1 MIRLRISL
9 KAVFCLGLS
18 LFLSSCGSR
27 RQVSDTSIDNR
38 LISRIETMIDEVM
51 DRKIVEIRTSD
62 LNANI
67 VITERK
73 FDTTKEV
80 DPSTGERP
88 VSSQTDAHI
97 VIGRRDSTV
106 TADSI
111 GIDKTRNNIKDLD
124 NKIDIKSKD
133 VDDKEESRWPMAII
147 FMSILGILVVLFVL
161 LKRFRLI
168 K

>member
-1 MIRLRISL
+1 MMRLRISL

-18 LFLSSCGSR
+18 LSLSSCGSR
-27 RQVSDTSIDNR
+27 RQDSDTSIDNR
-38 LISRIETMIDEVM
+38 LISRIETMIDVVM

-62 LNANI
+62 LNTDI

-73 FDTTKEV
+73 FDTDKDI
-80 DPSTGERP
+80 DPATGERP
-88 VSSQTDAHI
+88 VSSVTDAHI

-106 TADSI
+106 TTDSLGVDKTI
-111 GIDKTRNNIKDLD
+111 TGIEDIDKKT
-124 NKIDIKSKD
+124 DIKHKD
-133 VDDKEESRWPMAII
+133 IDDKEESRWPMAII

-161 LKRFRLI
+161 LKRFGLI

>member
-62 LNANI
+62 LNADI

-106 TADSI
+106 TTDSI
-111 GIDKTRNNIKDLD
+111 GIDKTITGIED
-124 NKIDIKSKD
+124 IDKKTDIEHED
-133 VDDKEESRWPMAII
+133 VDDKKESRWPIAIT
-147 FMSILGILVVLFVL
+147 SISVL
-161 LKRFRLI
+161 LILLVLI
-168 K
+168 YLLKKMKVL

>member
-1 MIRLRISL
+1 MMRLRISL
-9 KAVFCLGLS
+9 RAIVCLGLS

-62 LNANI
+62 LNADI

-73 FDTTKEV
+73 FDTTKDV

-106 TADSI
+106 VADSI
-111 GIDKTRNNIKDLD
+111 GINKKMNDIENID

-133 VDDKEESRWPMAII
+133 VDDKKESRWPIVWIVA
-147 FMSILGILVVLFVL
+147 SILMILLVLVYI
-161 LKRFRLI
+161 LKRVNVL
-168 K
+168 

>member
-51 DRKIVEIRTSD
+51 DRRIVEIKTSD
-62 LNANI
+62 LNADI

-73 FDTTKEV
+73 FDTDKDI
-80 DPSTGERP
+80 DPATGERP
-88 VSSQTDAHI
+88 VSSVTDAHI

-106 TADSI
+106 TADSL
-111 GIDKTRNNIKDLD
+111 GVNKTRNDIKDLD
-124 NKIDIKSKD
+124 NKTNIKSKD
-133 VDDKEESRWPMAII
+133 VDDRKESRWPIVWIVA
-147 FMSILGILVVLFVL
+147 GILMILLVLVYI
-161 LKRFRLI
+161 LKKTKIL
-168 K
+168 

>member
-27 RQVSDTSIDNR
+27 RQVSEASIDSR
-38 LISRIETMIDEVM
+38 LISRIETMINEVI
-51 DRKIVEIRTSD
+51 DRKMVEIKTSD
-62 LNANI
+62 LNADI

-106 TADSI
+106 TTDSLGVDKTI
-111 GIDKTRNNIKDLD
+111 TGIEDIDKKT
-124 NKIDIKSKD
+124 DIEHKD
-133 VDDKEESRWPMAII
+133 VDDKKESRWPIVWIVA
-147 FMSILGILVVLFVL
+147 GILMILLVLVYI
-161 LKRFRLI
+161 LKKI
-168 K
+168 KIL

>member
-27 RQVSDTSIDNR
+27 RQVSEASIDSR
-38 LISRIETMIDEVM
+38 LISRIETMINEVI
-51 DRKIVEIRTSD
+51 DRKMVEIKTSD
-62 LNANI
+62 LNADI

-73 FDTTKEV
+73 FDTDKDI
-80 DPSTGERP
+80 DPATGERP
-88 VSSQTDAHI
+88 VSSVTDAHI

-106 TADSI
+106 TADSL
-111 GIDKTRNNIKDLD
+111 GVNKTRNDIKDLD
-124 NKIDIKSKD
+124 NRTNIKSRD
-133 VDDKEESRWPMAII
+133 VDDKKESRWPMAII

-161 LKRFRLI
+161 LKRFGLI

>member
-62 LNANI
+62 LNADI

-73 FDTTKEV
+73 FDTTKDV

-97 VIGRRDSTV
+97 VIGRLDSTV
-106 TADSI
+106 TVDSL
-111 GIDKTRNNIKDLD
+111 GIDKTITGVKD
-124 NKIDIKSKD
+124 IDKKTDIEHKD
-133 VDDKEESRWPMAII
+133 VDDKKESRWPIVWI
-147 FMSILGILVVLFVL
+147 VTGILMILLVLVYI
-161 LKRFRLI
+161 LKKI
-168 K
+168 KIL

>member
-1 MIRLRISL
+1 MMRLRISL

-18 LFLSSCGSR
+18 LSLSSCGSR

-51 DRKIVEIRTSD
+51 DRKIVEIKTSD
-62 LNANI
+62 LNADI

-73 FDTTKEV
+73 FDTDKDV
-80 DPSTGERP
+80 DPTTGERP
-88 VSSQTDAHI
+88 VSSQTDTHI

-106 TADSI
+106 TADSV
-111 GIDKTRNNIKDLD
+111 GVNKTRNDIKDLD

-133 VDDKEESRWPMAII
+133 VDDKKGSRWPIAWIVAGISM
-147 FMSILGILVVLFVL
+147 ILLVLVYILN
-161 LKRFRLI
+161 RI
-168 K
+168 KIL

>member
-62 LNANI
+62 LNADI

-97 VIGRRDSTV
+97 VIGRLDSTV
-106 TADSI
+106 TVDSL
-111 GIDKTRNNIKDLD
+111 GIDKTITGIED
-124 NKIDIKSKD
+124 IDKKTDIEHED
-133 VDDKEESRWPMAII
+133 VDDKKESRWPIAIT
-147 FMSILGILVVLFVL
+147 SISVL
-161 LKRFRLI
+161 LILLVLI
-168 K
+168 YLLKKMKVL

>member
-1 MIRLRISL
+1 MMRLRISL
-9 KAVFCLGLS
+9 RAIFCLGLS
-18 LFLSSCGSR
+18 LSLSSCGSR
-27 RQVSDTSIDNR
+27 RQVSETSIDSR

-62 LNANI
+62 LNADI

-88 VSSQTDAHI
+88 VSSQTDTHI

-106 TADSI
+106 TTDSI
-111 GIDKTRNNIKDLD
+111 GIDKTRNDIKGLD

-133 VDDKEESRWPMAII
+133 VDDKKGSRWPIVWIVA
-147 FMSILGILVVLFVL
+147 GILMILLVLVYI
-161 LKRFRLI
+161 LKRI
-168 K
+168 KIL

>member
-27 RQVSDTSIDNR
+27 RQVSEASIDNR

-62 LNANI
+62 LNADI

-106 TADSI
+106 TVDSL
-111 GIDKTRNNIKDLD
+111 GIDKTITGVKD
-124 NKIDIKSKD
+124 IDKKTDIEHKD
-133 VDDKEESRWPMAII
+133 VDDKKESRWPIVWIVA
-147 FMSILGILVVLFVL
+147 GILMILLVLVYILKKIKVL
-161 LKRFRLI
+161 
-168 K
+168 

>member
-1 MIRLRISL
+1 MKRLRISL

-18 LFLSSCGSR
+18 LSLSSCGSR

-51 DRKIVEIRTSD
+51 DRKIVEIKTSD
-62 LNANI
+62 LNADI

-73 FDTTKEV
+73 FDTDKDV
-80 DPSTGERP
+80 DPATGERP
-88 VSSQTDAHI
+88 VSSRTDTHI

-106 TADSI
+106 TADSV
-111 GIDKTRNNIKDLD
+111 GVNKTRNDIKDLD

-133 VDDKEESRWPMAII
+133 VDDKKGSRWPIAWIVAGISM
-147 FMSILGILVVLFVL
+147 ILLVLVYILN
-161 LKRFRLI
+161 RI
-168 K
+168 KIL

>member
-62 LNANI
+62 LNADI

-97 VIGRRDSTV
+97 VIGRLDSTV
-106 TADSI
+106 TVDSLGVDKTI
-111 GIDKTRNNIKDLD
+111 TGIEDIDKKT
-124 NKIDIKSKD
+124 DIEHKD
-133 VDDKEESRWPMAII
+133 VDDKKESRWPIVWIVA
-147 FMSILGILVVLFVL
+147 GILMILLVLVYI
-161 LKRFRLI
+161 LKKI
-168 K
+168 KIL

>member
-1 MIRLRISL
+1 MKRLRISL

-18 LFLSSCGSR
+18 LSLSSCGSR
-27 RQVSDTSIDNR
+27 RQVSEASIDNR

-51 DRKIVEIRTSD
+51 DRKIVEIKTSD
-62 LNANI
+62 LNADI

-73 FDTTKEV
+73 FDTDKDV
-80 DPSTGERP
+80 DPATGERP
-88 VSSQTDAHI
+88 VSSQTDTHI

-106 TADSI
+106 TADSL
-111 GIDKTRNNIKDLD
+111 GIDKTITGVKDID
-124 NKIDIKSKD
+124 KKTDIKHKD
-133 VDDKEESRWPMAII
+133 IDDKEESRWPMAII

-161 LKRFRLI
+161 LKRFGLI

>member
-18 LFLSSCGSR
+18 LSLSSCGSR

-62 LNANI
+62 LNADI

-106 TADSI
+106 TVDSL
-111 GIDKTRNNIKDLD
+111 GIDKTITGVKD
-124 NKIDIKSKD
+124 IDKKTDIEHKD
-133 VDDKEESRWPMAII
+133 VDDKKESRWPIVWIVA
-147 FMSILGILVVLFVL
+147 GILMILLVLVHILKKIKVL
-161 LKRFRLI
+161 
-168 K
+168 

>member
-1 MIRLRISL
+1 MMRLRISL
-9 KAVFCLGLS
+9 RAIVCLGLS

-51 DRKIVEIRTSD
+51 DRKIVEIKTSD
-62 LNANI
+62 LNADI

-73 FDTTKEV
+73 FDTDKDV
-80 DPSTGERP
+80 DPTTGERP
-88 VSSQTDAHI
+88 VSSQTDTHI

-106 TADSI
+106 TADSV
-111 GIDKTRNNIKDLD
+111 GVNKTRNDIKDLD

-133 VDDKEESRWPMAII
+133 VDDKKGSRWPIVWIVA
-147 FMSILGILVVLFVL
+147 GILMILLVLVYI
-161 LKRFRLI
+161 LKRVNVL
-168 K
+168 